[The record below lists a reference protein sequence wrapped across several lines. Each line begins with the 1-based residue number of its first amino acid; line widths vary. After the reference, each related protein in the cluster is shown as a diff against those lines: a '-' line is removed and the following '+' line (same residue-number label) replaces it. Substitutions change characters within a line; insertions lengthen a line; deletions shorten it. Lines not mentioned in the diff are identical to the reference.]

1 MWIIIGILTAVG
13 VVCGVLIW
21 ITNKALPKEP
31 ASLAKAQEVSEHLP
45 GMNCGACGYPGCFA
59 YAQALS
65 KDKKV
70 FFSNICATVL
80 QDNEMLEGIENSLDL
95 VVDKNAMNKKA
106 VVCCSGDCEKIGTY
120 VGVGTCQS
128 ASKLLK
134 GFKKCPFG
142 CLGLGDCTLVCP
154 QNAITIDVDKKIAV
168 IDPDKCNGCG
178 LCVKECPRN
187 IIKLIP
193 ADSKVVFRCSYDSI
207 RDIPGREK
215 CESGCIHCRKCFK
228 ACEYDAIIWNKEKQ
242 IPEFD
247 LGKCIDCG
255 ACIEAC
261 PKGVLTKLKTDTS
274 EKEKVLTR

>member
-1 MWIIIGILTAVG
+1 MWTIIGILTAVG
-13 VVCGVLIW
+13 VICGVLIW
-21 ITNKALPKEP
+21 ITNKTLPKEP

-80 QDNEMLEGIENSLDL
+80 QDNEMLKGIEDSLDL

-120 VGVGTCQS
+120 VGVGTCKS

-247 LGKCIDCG
+247 LSKCIDCG

-261 PKGVLTKLKTDTS
+261 PKGVLTKLKVDAS
-274 EKEKVLTR
+274 KKEKVLVK

>member
-1 MWIIIGILTAVG
+1 
-13 VVCGVLIW
+13 
-21 ITNKALPKEP
+21 
-31 ASLAKAQEVSEHLP
+31 
-45 GMNCGACGYPGCFA
+45 
-59 YAQALS
+59 
-65 KDKKV
+65 
-70 FFSNICATVL
+70 
-80 QDNEMLEGIENSLDL
+80 MLGGIEKSLDL

-120 VGVGTCQS
+120 VGVGTCKS
-128 ASKLLK
+128 ASKILK

-142 CLGLGDCTLVCP
+142 CLGLGDCTHVCP
-154 QNAITIDVDKKIAV
+154 QNAISIDVDRKIAV
-168 IDPDKCNGCG
+168 IDPDKCTGCG

-193 ADSKVVFRCSYDSI
+193 ADSKVVFRCSYDSV

-228 ACEYDAIIWNKEKQ
+228 ACENDAIIWNKEKQ

-247 LGKCIDCG
+247 LSKCIDCG

-261 PKGVLTKLKTDTS
+261 PKNVLTKLRVDNSK
-274 EKEKVLTR
+274 KEKVLSK